1 VPSLPSDTPL
11 DQGRPLVD
19 HLGELRVRLLWSVAV
34 LAGMVLPGWYLS
46 EDLIGQMASVTGPMV
61 FLSPTEAFSAR
72 LKLAMILALVL
83 GAPVLIYHLW
93 RFVGVA
99 LTVSERRVVLG
110 ALPVSYLL
118 FAGGAVLGWFVIVPA
133 GLRFL
138 LSFSSDALRPTLSV
152 EACVGFALWTSFGLG
167 LLFQLPVVVGALAH
181 WGFVRSAALAHYRR
195 HALVIILIAAAI
207 LTPGPDIFSQILL
220 AGPTYALFEVSIL
233 LARFLEP

>member
-1 VPSLPSDTPL
+1 M
-11 DQGRPLVD
+11 D

-46 EDLIGQMASVTGPMV
+46 ENLIGQMASVTGPMV

-110 ALPVSYLL
+110 
-118 FAGGAVLGWFVIVPA
+118 
-133 GLRFL
+133 
-138 LSFSSDALRPTLSV
+138 LS
-152 EACVGFALWTSFGLG
+152 
-167 LLFQLPVVVGALAH
+167 
-181 WGFVRSAALAHYRR
+181 
-195 HALVIILIAAAI
+195 LIHI
-207 LTPGPDIFSQILL
+207 
-220 AGPTYALFEVSIL
+220 
-233 LARFLEP
+233 